1 MSNIWWTTT
10 LIPVQPCV
18 HSIKFPRSK
27 FVAQRKNVCKQSPHG
42 TFLVQKL
49 LVCFYNPVL
58 HFWLC
63 LGCVEKKY
71 CVCCV
76 KFCKLFVSWLWLHL
90 RSDSRRQHRFHRRT
104 GRKGRSEIIT
114 AFAFFFSPFVC
125 CCLLCFSKY
134 SLNSRHYALLCSFFA
149 SADVLY
155 CVASKATN
163 WTHLYF
169 KLEHFFFFFLERS
182 SIHPSSTPIFTQTHG
197 RRGRKEFK
205 IKKIKTKTKGEVKH
219 QRHLAQIYFALF
231 TRPQHKAFFFFF
243 ILLEKR
249 VES

>member
-27 FVAQRKNVCKQSPHG
+27 SVAQRKNVCKQSPHG

-58 HFWLC
+58 HVWLC

-76 KFCKLFVSWLWLHL
+76 KFCKLFVSWLWFHL

-104 GRKGRSEIIT
+104 GGKGRSEIIT
-114 AFAFFFSPFVC
+114 AFAFFFSPPSCVVVC
-125 CCLLCFSKY
+125 CAFQSTRWTVVTTPCCVPSLPLLMFYTVLLQKLQTELICT
-134 SLNSRHYALLCSFFA
+134 LNWSIS
-149 SADVLY
+149 
-155 CVASKATN
+155 
-163 WTHLYF
+163 
-169 KLEHFFFFFLERS
+169 FFFFLERS

-197 RRGRKEFK
+197 RRGRKEF
-205 IKKIKTKTKGEVKH
+205 
-219 QRHLAQIYFALF
+219 
-231 TRPQHKAFFFFF
+231 
-243 ILLEKR
+243 
-249 VES
+249 

>member
-58 HFWLC
+58 HVWLC

-114 AFAFFFSPFVC
+114 AFAFFFFPLRVLLSVVLFKVLVEQSSLRPAVFLLRLCWCFILC
-125 CCLLCFSKY
+125 CFKSYK
-134 SLNSRHYALLCSFFA
+134 LNSF
-149 SADVLY
+149 VL
-155 CVASKATN
+155 
-163 WTHLYF
+163 
-169 KLEHFFFFFLERS
+169 
-182 SIHPSSTPIFTQTHG
+182 
-197 RRGRKEFK
+197 
-205 IKKIKTKTKGEVKH
+205 
-219 QRHLAQIYFALF
+219 
-231 TRPQHKAFFFFF
+231 
-243 ILLEKR
+243 
-249 VES
+249 